1 MTCVRALLMIRPAA
15 FGFNPQ
21 TAASNA
27 FQNELTGD
35 TAQQARDEFDG
46 FVAEIKKHGIP
57 VLVIDDQAVPAKPD
71 AVFPNNWFSTHDNRT
86 IVLYPMLAP
95 NRRPERRNDVVE
107 MLKSEFG
114 YRTVQ
119 DLTRF
124 ELEGKFLEGTGSLV
138 FDHAQKIVYAAISER
153 TDRDVLL
160 ELCEL
165 LGYLPLVFSTAG
177 KNGKPVYHTN
187 VVMALNDTIAVVCLD
202 CIVPAKDRRA
212 VERMLAISG
221 KKILPISL
229 SQLEAFAG
237 NMLFVTNENGERYV
251 LLSQTA
257 WNSLDPSQKILL
269 EASARPIVANIPLIE
284 SAGGGSARCMITEL
298 F

>member
-1 MTCVRALLMIRPAA
+1 MIRPAA
-15 FGFNPQ
+15 FGFNPE

-27 FQNELTGD
+27 FQNELAGD
-35 TAQQARDEFDG
+35 TARQALDEFDG

-57 VLVIDDQAVPAKPD
+57 VLVIDDHVVPAKPD
-71 AVFPNNWFSTHDNRT
+71 AVFPNNWFSTHANGT

-95 NRRPERRNDVVE
+95 NRRTERRTDVVE

-114 YRTVQ
+114 YRTVH
-119 DLTRF
+119 DLSRF
-124 ELEGKFLEGTGSLV
+124 EQEGKFLEGTGSLV
-138 FDHAQKIVYAAISER
+138 FDHEQKIVYAAISAR

-165 LGYLPLVFSTAG
+165 LGYLPLVFSTVG
-177 KNGKPVYHTN
+177 KNSRPVYHTN

-202 CIVPAKDRRA
+202 CITPPEDRRA
-212 VERMLAISG
+212 VERMLAISE

-237 NMLFVTNENGERYV
+237 NMLFVNAPNGERFV

-257 WNSLDPSQKILL
+257 WNSLDASQKILL
-269 EASARPIVANIPLIE
+269 EESARPIVANIPLIE
-284 SAGGGSARCMITEL
+284 SAGGGSARCMIAEL